1 MRSSALEN
9 RPTQTARIVAM
20 FRERSPNWV
29 PLTDI
34 LALRISQ
41 YGARIYQARHKWG
54 LNIENRTETIDGK
67 KHSWFRLV
75 EPPPAE
81 SLSLFEEGGR

>member
-1 MRSSALEN
+1 MRPSALEN

-34 LALRISQ
+34 LALKISQ
-41 YGARIYQARHKWG
+41 YGARIYQARHEWG
-54 LNIENRTETIDGK
+54 LKIENRTETVNGK

-75 EPPPAE
+75 EPPSSE
-81 SLSLFEEGGR
+81 SLPLFTEGGR